1 MVSFSSDS
9 LGDPS
14 FFSVA
19 VPDQLCKTMKFSIP
33 GEPLK
38 NDVPSGHFPPG
49 GASDML
55 LSAED
60 LSLLL
65 LAGAFPQSIPPF
77 PQSIPSQV
85 LRHKALGSQV
95 IKSNTHNDWSC
106 FERLYFVVPLIIK
119 FLLFYVVRGIQSKRA
134 SSSTSQHRRPPS

>member
-1 MVSFSSDS
+1 
-9 LGDPS
+9 
-14 FFSVA
+14 
-19 VPDQLCKTMKFSIP
+19 
-33 GEPLK
+33 
-38 NDVPSGHFPPG
+38 
-49 GASDML
+49 ML

-65 LAGAFPQSIPPF
+65 LAGAFS
-77 PQSIPSQV
+77 QSIPSQV
-85 LRHKALGSQV
+85 LRWKALGSQV

-119 FLLFYVVRGIQSKRA
+119 FLVVRGIQSKRA